1 MNRSKKVDE
10 NICLLMLQV
19 KRHLNMGTNSINF
32 ISIVYKQFI
41 NTNNDGELFYQKS
54 GYYTVKF

>member
-1 MNRSKKVDE
+1 
-10 NICLLMLQV
+10 
-19 KRHLNMGTNSINF
+19 MGTNSINF